1 MFAKAILIFLSFLGA
16 SAFTPSYR
24 YHGTSSSTKLSMVA
38 ANPGVSNISD
48 QSIKEL
54 GSKGYVVLPD
64 FLSPA
69 LVSSLNQDVKSLRNV
84 NKFKVARIGQDFSNT
99 LNTDIRI
106 AETCFIGESKLQDI
120 ASTDRNMLYNLLDQ
134 TRQSLSGNVL
144 LDEISPTTGELD
156 KGAPALDKSL
166 SELLYAYYPE
176 GGFYRRHVD
185 AVPNSASILRSYSL
199 LLYLNKDW
207 KESDGGHLR
216 IHLDSG
222 GDFLPAGEEPN
233 YVDIEPRGGTLVLF
247 KSDKIPHE
255 VLDTNSERVA
265 VVGWYNRPYSSADL
279 SSLASEEDQKK
290 GMMLMMAAGLVVTGL
305 GMIIVG

>member
-1 MFAKAILIFLSFLGA
+1 MFAKAIFISLYFLGA
-16 SAFTPSYR
+16 SGFTPSCR
-24 YHGTSSSTKLSMVA
+24 YHGTTSSFKLSMVA
-38 ANPGVSNISD
+38 ANPDVTTISD
-48 QSIKEL
+48 ESIKEL
-54 GSKGYVVLPD
+54 DSKGYVVLPN
-64 FLSPA
+64 FLSPE
-69 LVSSLNQDVKSLRNV
+69 LVSSLNQDVISLRNR

-120 ASTDRNMLYNLLDQ
+120 ASNDRNMLYKLLDQ
-134 TRQSLSGNVL
+134 VRQSLSGNVM
-144 LDEISPTTGELD
+144 LDEISPSTGEVV
-156 KGAPALDKSL
+156 KGAPALDASL

-222 GDFLPAGEEPN
+222 GDFLPADEEPT

-255 VLDTNSERVA
+255 VLDTKSERMA

-290 GMMLMMAAGLVVTGL
+290 GLMLMMAAGLVVTGV
-305 GMIIVG
+305 GMLVVG

>member
-1 MFAKAILIFLSFLGA
+1 MFAKAILISLSFLDA

-24 YHGTSSSTKLSMVA
+24 YHGTPSSTKSSMVA

-54 GSKGYVVLPD
+54 SSKGYVVLPD

-120 ASTDRNMLYNLLDQ
+120 ASSDRNMLYSLLDQ

-222 GDFLPAGEEPN
+222 GDFLPTDEEPN

-255 VLDTNSERVA
+255 VLDTNSERMA

-305 GMIIVG
+305 GMIIAG